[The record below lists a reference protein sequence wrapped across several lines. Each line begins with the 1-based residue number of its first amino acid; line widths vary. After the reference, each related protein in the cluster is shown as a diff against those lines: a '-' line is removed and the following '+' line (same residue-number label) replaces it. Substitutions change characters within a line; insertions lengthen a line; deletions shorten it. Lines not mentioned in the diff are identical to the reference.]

1 MNGSVAAS
9 NRAAAGSFSFEA
21 EKAIDND
28 RNGVQ
33 RARSHPTTLF
43 LFVSKLGTFLRG
55 TLLSTEK
62 SVNPL
67 HAGSRPITQ
76 TGKTR
81 RKHAHANKRHRNIC
95 QLLDTGVA

>member
-62 SVNPL
+62 SVN
-67 HAGSRPITQ
+67 
-76 TGKTR
+76 
-81 RKHAHANKRHRNIC
+81 
-95 QLLDTGVA
+95 